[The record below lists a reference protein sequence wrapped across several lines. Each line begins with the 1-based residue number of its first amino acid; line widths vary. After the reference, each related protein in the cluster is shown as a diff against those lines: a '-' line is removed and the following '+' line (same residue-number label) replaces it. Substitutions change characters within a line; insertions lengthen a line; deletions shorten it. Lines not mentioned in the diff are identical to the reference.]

1 MNTKLNRSKGD
12 KRHLPLLKPVDAFKI
27 KLVMGFLVVSPS
39 LYAET
44 DVNHGKQPQAAHLT
58 EELQSTLQESSDE
71 TTIRLQKKGTD
82 SSGHPLPGVSVLA
95 SAAQNPEIVNINI
108 DASKV
113 THQMKGGIGASWH
126 ALIHDIPMNREKYDC
141 PVRMINPRGS
151 AFGGNPPLSDTNAW
165 QQLLRHAEWLGLNFI
180 RVELSQRMYE
190 PERLKFDWENEEM
203 QALYRILDWC
213 EKNSVDV
220 FLQQMWANVEW
231 NAFPGVH
238 PLLSSPKSLDD
249 FTHGIATLIKY
260 LTETRKY
267 TCIKYFCMINEPPG
281 GPWGYWWNSGSH
293 VGPSVTEG
301 WEKLHETFIEQD
313 IKIPI
318 SGPDWVSLPPVEKD
332 KLQFEKYFGA
342 LDIHSYFGIYP
353 DENKA
358 DIINDWVKF
367 AKEKNKPF
375 FLTELGN
382 MSLGWGTD
390 DPGPKS
396 FKAALSNASDVA
408 LCMNLGVDGF
418 NRWSFTNRGDLD
430 GQWQLVYTFDR
441 ESKEYVKEVIPEPEA
456 YYGFAFLTRFMSKYA
471 KVLDLNFNDLPQG
484 LIAAAFQNKD
494 NSLGILVINNNEE
507 NVTGNINLAN
517 YSEKIFLHH
526 YQIDEYQVNQK
537 GFQLDPII
545 TYKNREQL
553 KDVKFPPKSIHMITS
568 LKLKHDEAGHIQ

>member
-1 MNTKLNRSKGD
+1 MSTRSLQILLSVIMMVVALN
-12 KRHLPLLKPVDAFKI
+12 
-27 KLVMGFLVVSPS
+27 S
-39 LYAET
+39 LT
-44 DVNHGKQPQAAHLT
+44 
-58 EELQSTLQESSDE
+58 ST
-71 TTIRLQKKGTD
+71 
-82 SSGHPLPGVSVLA
+82 
-95 SAAQNPEIVNINI
+95 AQNQDIVSINI

-126 ALIHDIPMNREKYDC
+126 ALIHDIPMNREKYDY

-151 AFGGNPPLSDTNAW
+151 AFGGNPPLSDTTAW
-165 QQLLRHAEWLGLNFI
+165 QQLLWHAEWLGLNFI

-220 FLQQMWANVEW
+220 FLQQMWANVTW

-249 FTHGIATLIKY
+249 FTHGIATLLKY

-301 WEKLHETFIEQD
+301 WEKLHQTFVEQD

-358 DIINDWVKF
+358 DIIKDWVKF

-408 LCMNLGVDGF
+408 LGMNLGVDGF

-456 YYGFAFLTRFMSKYA
+456 YFGFAFLTRFMSKYA
-471 KVLDLNFNDLPQG
+471 KVMDLNFKDLPQG
-484 LIAAAFQNKD
+484 LIAAAYQNQD
-494 NSLGILVINNNEE
+494 NSLGILIVNNNEE
-507 NVTGNINLAN
+507 IVTGNINLAN
-517 YSEKIFLHH
+517 YSEKIFLYH

-537 GFQLDPII
+537 GFQLDPIK
-545 TYKNREQL
+545 TYKNRKQL
-553 KDVKFPPKSIHMITS
+553 KDVKFPPKSIHLITS
-568 LKLKHDEAGHIQ
+568 LKLKHDEAGLIQ